1 MTGIITSLPPL
12 IEQPP
17 GNASSNPAGLPGVTY
32 TVALLGLAQTWTA
45 TQTFPLGMISL
56 NVADVIGAF
65 SLVQLPPLIVQN
77 ITAPGPVNIA
87 ANADVVEVNQTVG
100 APITLTMPAAS
111 SFASRTGGCLIS
123 DYKGDSGTNKITI
136 NLSGSDKF
144 PGNQSSWAIN
154 GDTGSITLW
163 PIPGVGYAL

>member
-17 GNASSNPAGLPGVTY
+17 GNASSNPAGLPGYTY
-32 TVALLGLAQTWTA
+32 TIALLGFPQTWTA
-45 TQTFPLGMISL
+45 KQTFPLGMISL

-77 ITAPGPVNIA
+77 ITASGPASIA
-87 ANADVVEVNQTVG
+87 TNVDVVEVNQTVG
-100 APITLTMPAAS
+100 APITLTMPLAS

-144 PGNQSSWAIN
+144 PGGLTSWAIN
-154 GDTGSITLW
+154 GDTGSVLLR
-163 PIPGVGYAL
+163 PISGVGYAL